1 MSKNIQFITIF
12 TQPILTS
19 MLLSIDKNKSEPIF
33 DQIVN
38 QIISL
43 IENGD
48 LVDGFQMPSTRQLAS
63 SLGVNRSTVI
73 RAYEELWSLG
83 YFESTP
89 GSYTRV
95 RKRKSIKHVNAENSQ
110 KENFWSNHFVGDYN
124 LNYDRLNNYG
134 KGVRDDADIINFQRL
149 EPDSRLIN
157 KKTITACFRDA
168 LDETDQNI
176 FGYCHSKGFEPLRK
190 AIASHMRLHSVNI
203 DAENV
208 LITNGSQNSLQL
220 IFQSFIGKD
229 DSIAVE
235 TPTYSML
242 IPLVKYYCC
251 KVYEIPMHSDG
262 LDLKAFK
269 KVVSQNKIKLIF
281 TTPTFQ
287 NPTGITMSQVKREEL
302 LSICEHNNILI
313 IEDSIEEEL
322 KYFGKVHLPIKSID
336 NNDMVIYLGT
346 FSKILAPGL
355 RLGWIIADKE
365 CIKRL
370 TALKTIFDLSTN
382 TFSQLLMYQY
392 CKSGQYELHIRKC
405 LRAFRKRMK
414 TALKSLKKY
423 LPKDKASWEEPL
435 GGFLIWI
442 KLNVDPSM
450 NIDEHFAKFGVKVI
464 DGKNFFIDS
473 PKEKYIRLSIAKC
486 NEIEVEEG
494 IKRLGEGLKAI
505 D

>member
-1 MSKNIQFITIF
+1 
-12 TQPILTS
+12 

-38 QIISL
+38 QIILL

-48 LVDGFQMPSTRQLAS
+48 LVDGFQMPSSRQLAS

-89 GSYTRV
+89 GSYTKV
-95 RKRKSIKHVNAENSQ
+95 RKRKSIKHVNTGISK
-110 KENFWSNHFVGDYN
+110 KENFWSNHFISDHN
-124 LNYDRLNNYG
+124 LNYYRLNNYG
-134 KGVRDDADIINFQRL
+134 KGIREDADTINFQRL

-157 KKTITACFRDA
+157 KKAITACFRDA
-168 LDETDQNI
+168 LNETDQNI
-176 FGYCHSKGFEPLRK
+176 FGYCHSKGFEPLRG

-203 DAENV
+203 DTENV

-220 IFQSFIGKD
+220 IFQSFVGKD
-229 DSIAVE
+229 DSIAIE

-242 IPLVKYYCC
+242 IPLIKYYGC
-251 KVYEIPMHSDG
+251 KVYEIPMLSDG
-262 LDLKAFK
+262 LDLEAFK
-269 KVVSQNKIKLIF
+269 NVVAHNKIKLIF

-287 NPTGITMSQVKREEL
+287 NPTGVTMSQAKREEL
-302 LSICEHNNILI
+302 LSICEQNNVLI

-336 NNDMVIYLGT
+336 SNDMVIYLGT

-382 TFSQLLMYQY
+382 TFSQMLMYQY

-405 LRAFRKRMK
+405 LRAFKKRMK

-423 LPKDKASWEEPL
+423 LPKEKATWEEPL

-442 KLNVDPSM
+442 KLNVDPSV

-464 DGKNFFIDS
+464 DGKHFFIDS

-494 IKRLGEGLKAI
+494 IKRLGEALKAI

>member
-1 MSKNIQFITIF
+1 
-12 TQPILTS
+12 

-38 QIISL
+38 QIKSL

-48 LVDGFQMPSTRQLAS
+48 LVDGFQMPSSRQLAS

-95 RKRKSIKHVNAENSQ
+95 RKRKSIKHVSTENS
-110 KENFWSNHFVGDYN
+110 KKDKFWSNHFKGDYN

-134 KGVRDDADIINFQRL
+134 KGVRDDSDIINFQRL

-157 KKTITACFRDA
+157 KKAITACFRDA
-168 LDETDQNI
+168 LDETNQNI
-176 FGYCHSKGFEPLRK
+176 FGYCHSKGFEPLRE

-220 IFQSFIGKD
+220 IFQSFVGKD

-242 IPLVKYYCC
+242 IPLIKYYGC
-251 KVYEIPMHSDG
+251 KVYEIPMLSDG
-262 LDLKAFK
+262 LDLEVFK
-269 KVVSQNKIKLIF
+269 NVAAQNKIKLIF

-287 NPTGITMSQVKREEL
+287 NPTGITMSQAKREEL
-302 LSICEHNNILI
+302 LSICEQNNILI

-414 TALKSLKKY
+414 MALKSLKKY

-442 KLNVDPSM
+442 NLKIDPNL

-464 DGKNFFIDS
+464 DGKNFYIS
-473 PKEKYIRLSIAKC
+473 APKEKFIRLSIAKC
-486 NEIEVEEG
+486 NEVEIEEG
-494 IKRLGEGLKAI
+494 IKRIGEALRSI
-505 D
+505 N